1 MAKTQNEVQQRVQKL
16 RAQIGN
22 DIARVSTEIARKKGG
37 TLLYDKGSLIYAD
50 PAYDITSEV
59 LTEVTKSKPAAPAP
73 R

>member
-1 MAKTQNEVQQRVQKL
+1 MREHGFT
-16 RAQIGN
+16 
-22 DIARVSTEIARKKGG
+22 ARRFGHEGFTEAVIARKKGG

-59 LTEVTKSKPAAPAP
+59 LTEVTKAKPAATAP